1 MGGGK
6 MDNASPQ
13 GSVNLRAFP
22 LRPSGEPMAIPR
34 RFLPSMSL
42 LSAFEAAARHESFT
56 AAAEELSVSQSAVS
70 RQIRLLEEQI
80 GSKLFVR
87 DRQTV
92 RLSEAGATYAREIR
106 EALQRIGSASLNLR
120 ANPYGGT
127 LNLAILPTFGTRWL
141 APRLPMF
148 LERQPGVTINLT
160 TRLEAFDFRADPFD
174 AAIHFGDN
182 PWPGTEGV
190 ELMTET
196 VIPVASP
203 GFLERHTI
211 NTAQDCLGAPLLHL
225 ASRAD
230 QWERWFAQQNVDA
243 GRLRGMLFDQFATAA
258 QAASSGLGLALLPR
272 FLIESDL
279 ERGDLVPILNAPM
292 LSRERYFLVWPPA
305 HASHRPLKAFRD
317 WIISLSRTDND

>member
-1 MGGGK
+1 MFDG
-6 MDNASPQ
+6 AA
-13 GSVNLRAFP
+13 R
-22 LRPSGEPMAIPR
+22 SGESMAIPR

-160 TRLEAFDFRADPFD
+160 TRLEAFDFHADPFD

-203 GFLERHTI
+203 EFLERHTI
-211 NTAQDCLGAPLLHL
+211 NTAQDCLRAPLLHL

-230 QWERWFAQQNVDA
+230 EWERWFAQQNVDA

-292 LSRERYFLVWPPA
+292 LSRERYFLVWPPV
-305 HASHRPLKAFRD
+305 HANHRPLKVFRD
-317 WIISLSRTDND
+317 WIISLSRTDNDKSPSA

>member
-1 MGGGK
+1 
-6 MDNASPQ
+6 MDNASPK
-13 GSVNLRAFP
+13 GSARLRAFP

-87 DRQTV
+87 DKQTV

-160 TRLEAFDFRADPFD
+160 TRLQAFDFRTDPFD
-174 AAIHFGDN
+174 AAIHFGHT

-203 GFLERHTI
+203 EFLKRHSI
-211 NTAQDCLGAPLLHL
+211 KTAQDCLRAPLLHL

-230 QWERWFAQQNVDA
+230 QWERWFAHHNVDA

-258 QAASSGLGLALLPR
+258 QAAGSGLGLALLPR
-272 FLIESDL
+272 FLIENDL
-279 ERGDLVPILNAPM
+279 ERGDLAQVLDAPM

-305 HASHRPLKAFRD
+305 HANHRPLKVFRD
-317 WIISLSRTDND
+317 WIISLPKPGAD